1 MAVLRID
8 LVIALAVRFGQFFQG
23 RPRFVVLPDQELL
36 RRQEQRVFR
45 PEMLAEMKF
54 QPQVTEILQGQ
65 APDFPIRVQADE
77 AGIDP
82 LDEELIDAGKG
93 RRMEEEFQR
102 QLAQDVLGVELAG
115 GLSR

>member
-54 QPQVTEILQGQ
+54 QP
-65 APDFPIRVQADE
+65 
-77 AGIDP
+77 
-82 LDEELIDAGKG
+82 
-93 RRMEEEFQR
+93 
-102 QLAQDVLGVELAG
+102 
-115 GLSR
+115 